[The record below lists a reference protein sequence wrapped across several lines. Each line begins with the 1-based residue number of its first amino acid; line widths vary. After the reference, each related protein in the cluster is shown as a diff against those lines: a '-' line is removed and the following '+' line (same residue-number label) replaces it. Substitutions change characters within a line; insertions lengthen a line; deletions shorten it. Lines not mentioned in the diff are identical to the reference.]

1 MYFYQT
7 KNHEIELIKDLIE
20 QFANIKIIKNEI
32 NVVCDKC
39 NIIHYSFI
47 YQEYIVCYDYPRG
60 KYISEETAEGVYC
73 VNCAVSNGMQHF
85 CTRQDKINNLN

>member
-47 YQEYIVCYDYPRG
+47 YQEYI
-60 KYISEETAEGVYC
+60 K
-73 VNCAVSNGMQHF
+73 
-85 CTRQDKINNLN
+85 L